1 MDRVGAITRMSRAV
15 AARLDAGPGT
25 VGHVHSVFERAINL
39 QWPDGGL
46 LALHGSGPL
55 LAPFAA
61 SVDHVEP
68 LRWLRIGTPVTIGA
82 RRLVADGLSIP
93 WPRAEV
99 VDCSVDTA
107 GGRGGRSPRH
117 LRHWRGRHSASLD
130 SAPGVAGRVRLAAAI
145 RERDAARLIAGAGT
159 LLGLGDGLTPSGDDC
174 LVGALA
180 VLHHVDR
187 EWLPRGGASAVGA
200 IAGSARERTTTIGR
214 EFVLHALAGRFS
226 EPVLAVLRAI
236 SPDEQR
242 RAVARLAGLGATSGA
257 DTLCGMR
264 LACRSLAA

>member
-1 MDRVGAITRMSRAV
+1 MDRVVAITRLSPAV
-15 AARLDAGPGT
+15 ASRLDAGSGT
-25 VGHVHSVFERAINL
+25 VGHVHSVFERAINV
-39 QWPDGGL
+39 QWPDGAL
-46 LALHGSGPL
+46 MALHGPGPL

-61 SVDHVEP
+61 AVDHVEP
-68 LRWLRIGTPVTIGA
+68 LRWLRIGTPVSIEA
-82 RRLVADGLSIP
+82 RRLVTGDLSIL

-99 VDCSVDTA
+99 VDCSIDTA

-117 LRHWRGRHSASLD
+117 LRHWRGGHSASLD
-130 SAPGVAGRVRLAAAI
+130 SAPGIAGRAHLAAAI
-145 RERDAARLIAGAGT
+145 RERNAERLITGAAT

-187 EWLPRGGASAVGA
+187 EWLPRGGAPVVGA
-200 IAGSARERTTTIGR
+200 IAGSAHERTTTIGR

-236 SPDEQR
+236 ASGEQR
-242 RAVARLAGLGATSGA
+242 RAVARLARLGATSGA

-264 LACRSLAA
+264 LACRSLPA

>member
-15 AARLDAGPGT
+15 AARLDAGSGT
-25 VGHVHSVFERAINL
+25 LGHVHSVFERAINL
-39 QWPDGGL
+39 QWPDGSL

-82 RRLVADGLSIP
+82 RRLVAEGLSIP

-99 VDCSVDTA
+99 VDCSVDPA

-130 SAPGVAGRVRLAAAI
+130 SAPGVAGRARLAAAI

-180 VLHHVDR
+180 VLHYVDR
-187 EWLPRGGASAVGA
+187 EWLPPSAVGA

-226 EPVLAVLRAI
+226 EPVLAVLHAI

-242 RAVARLAGLGATSGA
+242 RAVARLARLGATSGA

>member
-1 MDRVGAITRMSRAV
+1 MDRVGTITRMSRAV
-15 AARLDAGPGT
+15 AARLNAGPGA
-25 VGHVHSVFERAINL
+25 VAHVHSVFERTINL
-39 QWPDGGL
+39 QWPDGSL

-107 GGRGGRSPRH
+107 GGRGGPSPRH

-130 SAPGVAGRVRLAAAI
+130 SAPGVAGRGRLAAAI

-200 IAGSARERTTTIGR
+200 IAGSARARTTTIGR

-226 EPVLAVLRAI
+226 EPVLAVLRAT
-236 SPDEQR
+236 SPEEQR

>member
-1 MDRVGAITRMSRAV
+1 MDRVVAVTRMSRAV
-15 AARLDAGPGT
+15 AARLDAWSGT

-39 QWPDGGL
+39 QWPDGSL
-46 LALHGSGPL
+46 LALHGPGPL

-61 SVDHVEP
+61 AVDDVEP

-82 RRLVADGLSIP
+82 RRLVAEGLSIP
-93 WPRAEV
+93 WPRVAV

-107 GGRGGRSPRH
+107 GGRGGRSTRH

-130 SAPGVAGRVRLAAAI
+130 SAPGVAGRARLAAAI
-145 RERDAARLIAGAGT
+145 RERDAARLIAGAVT
-159 LLGLGDGLTPSGDDC
+159 LLGLGDGLTPSGD
-174 LVGALA
+174 
-180 VLHHVDR
+180 

-200 IAGSARERTTTIGR
+200 IAGSALERTTTIGR

-242 RAVARLAGLGATSGA
+242 RAVACLVRLGATSGA